1 MEGEMTAWLLRLHTH
16 DERILHAL
24 IVRRRRLPDLL
35 MNAVTHFGDA
45 ATTVALTLLLLLGIT
60 PDMRSSGAYAAVA
73 LVSSHL
79 GVQLLKRTIN
89 RARPKLPVGY
99 DSLIHA
105 PDRFSF
111 PSGHA
116 AASMSVAVGLAFFLP
131 AAGGAAVILLAIMVG
146 VSRCY
151 LGVHY
156 PGDVLVG
163 WALSLVGILLATMI
177 F

>member
-1 MEGEMTAWLLRLHTH
+1 MTAWLLRLHSH

-35 MNAVTHFGDA
+35 MSGITHLGDA
-45 ATTVALTLLLLLGIT
+45 ATTIAATLLLMLGIV
-60 PDMRSSGAYAAVA
+60 PELRSGGAYAAVA

-99 DSLIHA
+99 ESLIHA

-116 AASMSVAVGLAFFLP
+116 AASMSVAVGLALFLP
-131 AAGGAAVILLAIMVG
+131 AALGAAVILLAVMVG

-163 WALSLVGILLATMI
+163 WVLSLAGVLLATMI